1 MLLFPPEKPK
11 NRRMTPPEKQT
22 ELELA
27 RWMKRPPRDFINDFP
42 FYPWLPP
49 EPKVPK
55 VNFDLMYKE

>member
-1 MLLFPPEKPK
+1 MTAKEK
-11 NRRMTPPEKQT
+11 ET
-22 ELELA
+22 EIELA
-27 RWMKRPPRDFINDFP
+27 RWMKRPPRDFINDKP